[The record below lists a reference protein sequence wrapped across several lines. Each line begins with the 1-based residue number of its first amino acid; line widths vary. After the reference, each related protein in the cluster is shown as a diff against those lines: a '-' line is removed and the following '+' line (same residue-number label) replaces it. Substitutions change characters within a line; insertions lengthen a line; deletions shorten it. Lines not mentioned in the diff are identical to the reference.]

1 VVPAV
6 GRGVLSALHPWAAPG
21 VITNF
26 LGDVNGPAEVRG
38 AWPAEAQRRLV
49 EVKREVD
56 PNGIFTFGHAI

>member
-1 VVPAV
+1 
-6 GRGVLSALHPWAAPG
+6 